1 MALRI
6 GLYVV
11 AALLLGAHFL
21 REGNL
26 FAVALCAGAPLPL
39 LCRRRWVLVLL
50 QLMAYGAAGV
60 WILTAV
66 HLVDQRQLAG
76 RDWTAAAAILGAV
89 ALLTIVAGLLLN
101 SRALRERYPR

>member
-1 MALRI
+1 MAFRI
-6 GLYVV
+6 GLFAV

-26 FAVALCAGAPLPL
+26 FAVALCAGAPLL
-39 LCRRRWVLVLL
+39 FSWRRRRVLVLL

-76 RDWTAAAAILGAV
+76 RDWTAAAAILGTV
-89 ALLTIVAGLLLN
+89 ALLTIAAGLLLN
-101 SRALRERYPR
+101 SHAIRERYPR